1 MKSLIEIVLLFHV
14 ITHFPTLWNS
24 QSIRKVIK
32 KVDFFHPKVGQHEK
46 RYEWNFVWRKTIF
59 LVSCTFQLEY
69 VCLLIFK
76 CFPFSWNRGQL
87 YKTYVELF
95 TIKHI
100 QRICLPSLRKTTW
113 SNRRIFLVL
122 YHVALFLKSR
132 LDHVRVQP
140 CLLMFLSTTFHFNR
154 SPITI
159 YSFSKNQLLNNFFVW
174 LYLQQKYC
182 DQIKL
187 WEHCANLFPMGL
199 AQKTHLYF
207 PKNTHICRWDCN
219 GEKL

>member
-1 MKSLIEIVLLFHV
+1 MKSLIESVLLFHV

-76 CFPFSWNRGQL
+76 CFPFSWNTGQL

-113 SNRRIFLVL
+113 SNRRLFWCCTMLHCFWKAVWIMSECNHVDVL
-122 YHVALFLKSR
+122 
-132 LDHVRVQP
+132 
-140 CLLMFLSTTFHFNR
+140 
-154 SPITI
+154 I
-159 YSFSKNQLLNNFFVW
+159 YYFSFSSLTNHYLFNLQESNFKSFFC
-174 LYLQQKYC
+174 LALSAAK
-182 DQIKL
+182 IL
-187 WEHCANLFPMGL
+187 WSN
-199 AQKTHLYF
+199 
-207 PKNTHICRWDCN
+207 
-219 GEKL
+219 